1 MEMKRYISPA
11 ASGPGRLSGR
21 LGCGGEPLRLAGRP
35 TVCDIEPHKWHN
47 TGMTGSV
54 PVRRGKFAKM
64 CSIIQRCRQACLLV
78 CSASST
84 RQFKM
89 WHAACRITPHHGW
102 LQPLLI
108 PLAAQLL
115 FLAALQRGLRW
126 LTCCRRLT
134 RVPLSSFPNRPCWR
148 RMRGSCLQKQR
159 ATAEIGSCR
168 DLFTGP
174 ELPRLAVS
182 PRPFEQ
188 IPAGGGTGRTLRA
201 TMRLQRRA
209 SGTTT
214 VQHHPR
220 DGA

>member
-1 MEMKRYISPA
+1 
-11 ASGPGRLSGR
+11 
-21 LGCGGEPLRLAGRP
+21 
-35 TVCDIEPHKWHN
+35 
-47 TGMTGSV
+47 
-54 PVRRGKFAKM
+54 
-64 CSIIQRCRQACLLV
+64 
-78 CSASST
+78 
-84 RQFKM
+84 M

-148 RMRGSCLQKQR
+148 RMRGSCPQKQR

-182 PRPFEQ
+182 PRALLNKSP
-188 IPAGGGTGRTLRA
+188 PAGAPDEPYGQPCGSNGARPALQLFSITPETAHSVGSRLLWQCLHGIRA
-201 TMRLQRRA
+201 KWSPVEFSAPNSLA
-209 SGTTT
+209 
-214 VQHHPR
+214 
-220 DGA
+220 